1 MLKSLLKKPEEND
14 MDVVL
19 EFGWYV
25 VLIASLFGILSGIL
39 PAMQAS
45 KLNVV
50 DALRS

>member
-1 MLKSLLKKPEEND
+1 MSA
-14 MDVVL
+14 VSFSFFV
-19 EFGWYV
+19 GV
-25 VLIASLFGILSGIL
+25 ASGIL